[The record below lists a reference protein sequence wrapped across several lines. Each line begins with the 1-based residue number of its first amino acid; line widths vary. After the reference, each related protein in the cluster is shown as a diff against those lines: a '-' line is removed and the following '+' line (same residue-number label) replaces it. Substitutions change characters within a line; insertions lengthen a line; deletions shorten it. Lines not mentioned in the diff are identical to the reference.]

1 MNSSIMFKSIY
12 TLVIAISFLLS
23 SCCSTDD
30 TRNNYFYVMNIGDSP
45 VYVEIS
51 AVHIANP
58 KDTFEK
64 EIFLD
69 TYEYW
74 GYDSYSMTEVMF
86 RNNYPIMKFV
96 FKGCDENGKCNGIV
110 LETIE
115 MTQEQFFLM
124 HYRLYYPLPEHD
136 RVILEENRELR
147 IES

>member
-1 MNSSIMFKSIY
+1 
-12 TLVIAISFLLS
+12 
-23 SCCSTDD
+23 
-30 TRNNYFYVMNIGDSP
+30 MNIGDSP

-69 TYEYW
+69 PYEYW

-96 FKGCDENGKCNGIV
+96 FKGCDENGQCTGIV

-136 RVILEENRELR
+136 RVILEENRELI
-147 IES
+147 IEI